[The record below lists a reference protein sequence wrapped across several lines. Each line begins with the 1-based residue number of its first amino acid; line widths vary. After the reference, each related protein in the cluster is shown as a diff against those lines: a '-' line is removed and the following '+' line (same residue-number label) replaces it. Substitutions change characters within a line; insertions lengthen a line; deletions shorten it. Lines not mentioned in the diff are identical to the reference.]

1 MIVPKSLVNLEI
13 SNFDQELEAFVHHM
27 KQVLDVLNLVL
38 SFLHAFE
45 KKKGHNIFALML
57 DPIFTS
63 MHLMNTISVI
73 RIQQFSLP
81 HMMNKCC
88 CLC

>member
-1 MIVPKSLVNLEI
+1 MNMEI

-27 KQVLDVLNLVL
+27 KQMLDVLDPVL
-38 SFLHAFE
+38 YFLHAFE

-57 DPIFTS
+57 NPIFRS
-63 MHLMNTISVI
+63 MHLMNIIWVM

>member
-1 MIVPKSLVNLEI
+1 MIVPNSLENMEI
-13 SNFDQELEAFVHHM
+13 SNFDQELKVFVHQM
-27 KQVLDVLNLVL
+27 KQVLDVLDHVL
-38 SFLHAFE
+38 FFYMHLK

-63 MHLMNTISVI
+63 MHLMNIIWVV
-73 RIQQFSLP
+73 RIQQFSLS